1 MLRYRGRDYDEKEIE
16 EVRRLV
22 SAYSDRSRFF
32 ISKELCRLWNWTQA
46 NGCPRDMICR
56 GLLLKLHAEG
66 HITLPPQKRI
76 PTWLGSRKRLVRS
89 EVDTSPLEV
98 PLAGLLPLQILMV
111 RRTPLERLY
120 RSLIQEHH
128 YLGYIQPVGEH
139 LEYIAFSKERPVACI
154 GWSSAP
160 RHIGCRDRHLGW
172 ERTQRIANLHKIAIN
187 TRFLILPW
195 VRVPHL
201 ASHLLSQMAR
211 RICAEWE
218 RVYAHPIVWLETFV
232 DPDKGFTGACYKAAN
247 WRYLGLTTGRGKNDK
262 LHRPNRSI
270 KYVFG
275 YPLKKDYR
283 KALYGIL

>member
-1 MLRYRGRDYDEKEIE
+1 MGTVLRYRGRDYDEKEIE

-154 GWSSAP
+154 GW
-160 RHIGCRDRHLGW
+160 
-172 ERTQRIANLHKIAIN
+172 
-187 TRFLILPW
+187 
-195 VRVPHL
+195 
-201 ASHLLSQMAR
+201 
-211 RICAEWE
+211 
-218 RVYAHPIVWLETFV
+218 
-232 DPDKGFTGACYKAAN
+232 
-247 WRYLGLTTGRGKNDK
+247 
-262 LHRPNRSI
+262 
-270 KYVFG
+270 
-275 YPLKKDYR
+275 
-283 KALYGIL
+283 